1 MEIKLKNERR
11 KIMSF
16 SGGGRLMFNQM
27 DKFQHWVASKN
38 VMWAKMIGLSS
49 LTTLKFTP
57 IRHPMVKEFL

>member
-1 MEIKLKNERR
+1 
-11 KIMSF
+11 MSF

-38 VMWAKMIGLSS
+38 VMWANMIGLSS

-57 IRHPMVKEFL
+57 IRHSMVKEFL